1 MCHWKMSLDRALII
15 ALAENMIRT
24 EQPGD
29 IAEIKSVVTAAF
41 KPVDNSDD
49 TDPDIVDML
58 RDTGALTLSLVAVE
72 HGKILGHIAFSAVTI
87 GGQDCTWFGLGP
99 LAVLPEHQSKGI
111 GSALVNA
118 GLSQMKEQGAQ
129 GCVVLGNP
137 AYYKRFGFRAIS
149 SLRFADAPAEYF
161 LALPFADH
169 IPNGDV
175 VYHKAFYIEPA

>member
-1 MCHWKMSLDRALII
+1 MYRWKTLLDRALSIVFP
-15 ALAENMIRT
+15 ENMIRT
-24 EQPGD
+24 EQTGD
-29 IAEIKSVVTAAF
+29 ITEIRSVVTAAF
-41 KPVDNSDD
+41 KPVHNSDD
-49 TDPDIVDML
+49 TEPAIVDML
-58 RDTGALTLSLVAVE
+58 RNTGALTLSLVGVE

-87 GGQDCTWFGLGP
+87 GGQNCTWLGLGP
-99 LAVLPEHQSKGI
+99 LAVLPEHQGKGI

-137 AYYKRFGFRAIS
+137 AYYERFGFRAIS
-149 SLRFADAPAEYF
+149 SLRFADAPAKYF
-161 LALPFADH
+161 LALPFTDH